1 MPWIEDLV
9 RSVRARIPFYRD
21 HLASAD
27 PTRLGGVPAFDK
39 SMTARYGR
47 FPMSAGG
54 APGAYRVLATS
65 GTSGDRL
72 YISLDLGEWTRS
84 ADWLE
89 RVGRRAGVTGADVL
103 LNTHCYGLWVGGPCL
118 DLLAHR
124 TGAGLVPLGPTG
136 PATVLQLLADG
147 VGTAISATPSYM
159 RRLIEAADATGF
171 DLRTTPL
178 RFGFIGAEAAEQV
191 LRDKLQ
197 ARLPAGFQWIE
208 LYGLT
213 ETGGPS
219 VACAPDPGVPELELN
234 SDAYHFEVL
243 DPREDRA
250 LPLGEIGELTITT
263 RRPDGRTPLVRY
275 RTRDLVRATAEDER
289 GVLRMSRIL
298 GRVDHSLKIGGVLV
312 YPSSIAEI
320 MSGLLPATSEWR
332 AEVRR
337 RGEDDELVLE
347 AEAPAELCRAVEQAF
362 RDRVGVGVTVC
373 SAPAGELARSRE
385 KTHRIL
391 LASTRGAA

>member
-1 MPWIEDLV
+1 MSWIEELV
-9 RSVRARIPFYRD
+9 RVVRANIPFYRD
-21 HLASAD
+21 HLAGAD
-27 PTRLGGVPAFDK
+27 STRLEALPTFEK
-39 SMTARYGR
+39 SRIARYGR
-47 FPMSAGG
+47 FPMSSGG

-72 YISLDLGEWTRS
+72 YISLDHLEWQRS
-84 ADWLE
+84 ADWLAQVGA
-89 RVGRRAGVTGADVL
+89 RVGVTRDDVL

-118 DLLAHR
+118 DLLAQR

-136 PATVLQLLADG
+136 PTNVLPLLADG
-147 VGTAISATPSYM
+147 IGSMISATPSYL
-159 RRLIEAADATGF
+159 RRLIEAADASGF
-171 DLRTTPL
+171 DLRATPL
-178 RFGFIGAEAAEQV
+178 RLGFIGAEPAEQA
-191 LRDKLQ
+191 LRDKLV
-197 ARLPAGFQWIE
+197 ARLPAGFRWIE

-219 VACAPDPGVPELELN
+219 IACAPDPAVPEIELN
-234 SDAYHFEVL
+234 TAAFHSEVL
-243 DPREDRA
+243 HPREDRV
-250 LPLGEIGELTITT
+250 LPLGELGELTITT

-275 RTRDLVRATAEDER
+275 RTRDLVRAIAMDER
-289 GVLRMSRIL
+289 GVSRMSRIV

-347 AEAPAELCRAVEQAF
+347 AEAPDGLCQAVERAF
-362 RDRVGVGVTVC
+362 RDRVGLTVTVRT
-373 SAPAGELARSRE
+373 AAAGELGRSRE
-385 KTHRIL
+385 KTQRIL
-391 LASTRGAA
+391 IASQGGAA